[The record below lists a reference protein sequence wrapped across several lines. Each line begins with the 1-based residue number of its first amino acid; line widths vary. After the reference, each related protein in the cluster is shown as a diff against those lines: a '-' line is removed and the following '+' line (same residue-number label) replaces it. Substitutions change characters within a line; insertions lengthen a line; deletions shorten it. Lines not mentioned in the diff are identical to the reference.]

1 MKKKAVVGSIAALV
15 LGMSLCS
22 YQLGRYQ
29 ATEEQRNRVSY
40 IEDSQKEE
48 SLVAEQLT
56 PEQVSAKENID
67 AEQIVVKITDQGYVT
82 SHGDHFHYY
91 NGKVPFEAIFSE
103 ELIMKDPTYVLQ
115 DGHIINEV
123 QDGYVIKVD
132 GKYYLYLKDAKQQK
146 NVRSKE
152 EVERQKGITSADS
165 KHQATGARRSDGP
178 YKTDDGY
185 IFHPTDVIE
194 DTGDGFIVP
203 HGDHFHFIPKKDLS
217 ASELK
222 AAQDYW
228 NKKGNSQSTTGNHY
242 VSRHQ
247 KVQQETPVSVQG
259 QDLASLLAQLD
270 ATPLSQR
277 HVEADGLVFDPRTIT
292 KKTAAGVI
300 VPHGDH
306 HHFIPYSQMSALEEK
321 ISRMIGVGGGVVS
334 APRQNVQVGGV
345 TNSTHSMILIDSVE
359 PIQSSHS
366 TDIPIAGQGKD
377 RVISYMGRPIAVYGK
392 GLDGKAYFTSD
403 GYIFSKDSITSVD
416 EHSLIASHGDHFHYV
431 DLGELEDFE
440 IKQVEEWVKEQSGK
454 SIVAK
459 DHGQVGKNERNDKV
473 VQQPAI
479 LLAQNQDL
487 ASLLAQLDTTPLS
500 QRHVEADGLVFDP
513 RTISKKTA
521 TGVIVPHGDHFHFI
535 PYSQMSALE
544 EKIARMI
551 GTSGASIGQANGG
564 SRHQATSHQ
573 VHSNPTPSPTLPI
586 SPTKPTGT
594 AKQQTRMWQ
603 GRPIAVYG
611 KGLDGKAY
619 FTSDGYQFSKASITS
634 VDEHGLIASHG
645 DHFHYVGFG
654 ELEAFE
660 LKEVAA
666 WLAEKSQANAGS
678 HSTAAPSKPV
688 IPPATEG
695 QESSENRPEFD
706 SQAVLRKA
714 SHQGQVGYWMEVDG
728 KAYFYARQELDLM
741 KISFAELRLM
751 EKDPSYLFDVSPAKE
766 GDLTPAPLVPIHK
779 LPMRGGNATYDTG
792 EVFVIPHIDHIHVL
806 PYTWLN
812 KEQIAT
818 IKYLMRHPEVRPA
831 AWTSSG
837 HSHDEA
843 ADQLAPILNA
853 TAPDKRAGLKNW
865 QIVHTAEE
873 VGAARAQGR
882 FATADGYIFAA
893 EDVLDPRSF
902 VFRDAF
908 SLPRADDDSLRSVK
922 KSELSSQELAAVQA
936 LLDKRDR
943 DELAKR
949 VTPQE
954 QRKGL
959 KNWQIVHSYEEIEAV
974 KAAGKFTTKDG
985 YIFDP
990 QDVVDPK
997 TKVSQT
1003 AFRIPRPDGSG
1014 FYRVEKAAL
1023 HPQTELAPAEALLAA
1038 TQPAP
1043 AQPAKPTEST
1053 TQPSTSSIIA
1063 TPAQRFTPEETREK
1077 SGTPT
1082 SNQAQESKSESTP
1095 SSTSPSDAEP
1105 VAKPASEEAASEP
1118 AVADEPVPVLTDV
1131 AGSKP
1136 EKALDSVSE
1145 TDAAESKPEK
1155 ALDSVSE

>member
-1 MKKKAVVGSIAALV
+1 MKKKTLVGSVATLV

-29 ATEEQRNRVSY
+29 ATEEQKNRVSY
-40 IEDSQKEE
+40 IEDSQKEQ

-91 NGKVPFEAIFSE
+91 NGKVPFDAIFSE
-103 ELIMKDPTYVLQ
+103 ELVMKDPNYVLQ
-115 DGHIINEV
+115 DSHIINEV

-132 GKYYLYLKDAKQQK
+132 GKYYLYLKDAKLQK

-165 KHQATGARRSDGP
+165 KRQAIGSSHSDGP

-185 IFHPTDVIE
+185 VFNPTDVIE

-217 ASELK
+217 ATELK

-228 NKKGNSQSTTGNHY
+228 NKKSGNQSGAGSHY
-242 VSRHQ
+242 GTPTQ
-247 KVQQETPVSVQG
+247 KVRQEPSVSVQG

-277 HVEADGLVFDPRTIT
+277 HVEADGLVFDPR
-292 KKTAAGVI
+292 A
-300 VPHGDH
+300 
-306 HHFIPYSQMSALEEK
+306 
-321 ISRMIGVGGGVVS
+321 
-334 APRQNVQVGGV
+334 
-345 TNSTHSMILIDSVE
+345 
-359 PIQSSHS
+359 
-366 TDIPIAGQGKD
+366 
-377 RVISYMGRPIAVYGK
+377 
-392 GLDGKAYFTSD
+392 
-403 GYIFSKDSITSVD
+403 
-416 EHSLIASHGDHFHYV
+416 
-431 DLGELEDFE
+431 
-440 IKQVEEWVKEQSGK
+440 
-454 SIVAK
+454 
-459 DHGQVGKNERNDKV
+459 
-473 VQQPAI
+473 
-479 LLAQNQDL
+479 
-487 ASLLAQLDTTPLS
+487 
-500 QRHVEADGLVFDP
+500 
-513 RTISKKTA
+513 ISKKTA

-551 GTSGASIGQANGG
+551 GTSGSNTGQANGG
-564 SRHQATSHQ
+564 TRHQATSHQ
-573 VHSNPTPSPTLPI
+573 GHSNPTPSPVLPN
-586 SPTKPTGT
+586 SPTKSTET

-654 ELEAFE
+654 ELEEFE

-666 WLAEKSQANAGS
+666 WLAEKSQANAGG
-678 HSTAAPSKPV
+678 HSTTVPSKPV
-688 IPPATEG
+688 TPPATEG
-695 QESSENRPEFD
+695 QGNPENRPEFD

-714 SHQGQVGYWMEVDG
+714 SHQGRVGYWMEVDG

-959 KNWQIVHSYEEIEAV
+959 KNWQIVHSYEEIEAA

-997 TKVSQT
+997 SKVSQT

-1043 AQPAKPTEST
+1043 VQPAKPTEAT

-1063 TPAQRFTPEETREK
+1063 TPAQRFTPEETTEA
-1077 SGTPT
+1077 SSTPT
-1082 SNQAQESKSESTP
+1082 SDQAQESKSETAP
-1095 SSTSPSDAEP
+1095 SSASPSDAEP
-1105 VAKPASEEAASEP
+1105 VAKPASEEVSSQP
-1118 AVADEPVPVLTDV
+1118 AVTDEPVPTPTETTETKSEKVLD
-1131 AGSKP
+1131 P
-1136 EKALDSVSE
+1136 VSE
-1145 TDAAESKPEK
+1145 
-1155 ALDSVSE
+1155 

>member
-1 MKKKAVVGSIAALV
+1 MKKKALVGSVAALV
-15 LGMSLCS
+15 LGMSVCS

-29 ATEEQRNRVSY
+29 ATEEQKNRVSY
-40 IEDSQKEE
+40 IEDSQKEQ

-91 NGKVPFEAIFSE
+91 NGKVPFDAIFSE
-103 ELIMKDPTYVLQ
+103 ELVMKDPNYVLQ
-115 DGHIINEV
+115 DSHIINEV

-132 GKYYLYLKDAKQQK
+132 GKYYLYLKDVKQQK
-146 NVRSKE
+146 NIRSKE

-165 KHQATGARRSDGP
+165 KQQATGSSHSDGP

-185 IFHPTDVIE
+185 VFNPTDVIE

-217 ASELK
+217 ATELK
-222 AAQDYW
+222 AAQDFW
-228 NKKGNSQSTTGNHY
+228 DKKGSNQSTTGNHY
-242 VSRHQ
+242 GNYTQ
-247 KVQQETPVSVQG
+247 KVRQETPVSVQG
-259 QDLASLLAQLD
+259 QDLTSLLAQLD
-270 ATPLSQR
+270 A
-277 HVEADGLVFDPRTIT
+277 
-292 KKTAAGVI
+292 
-300 VPHGDH
+300 
-306 HHFIPYSQMSALEEK
+306 
-321 ISRMIGVGGGVVS
+321 
-334 APRQNVQVGGV
+334 
-345 TNSTHSMILIDSVE
+345 
-359 PIQSSHS
+359 
-366 TDIPIAGQGKD
+366 
-377 RVISYMGRPIAVYGK
+377 
-392 GLDGKAYFTSD
+392 
-403 GYIFSKDSITSVD
+403 
-416 EHSLIASHGDHFHYV
+416 
-431 DLGELEDFE
+431 
-440 IKQVEEWVKEQSGK
+440 
-454 SIVAK
+454 
-459 DHGQVGKNERNDKV
+459 
-473 VQQPAI
+473 
-479 LLAQNQDL
+479 
-487 ASLLAQLDTTPLS
+487 TPLS

-551 GTSGASIGQANGG
+551 GTSGASIEQANGG
-564 SRHQATSHQ
+564 TRHQATSHQ
-573 VHSNPTPSPTLPI
+573 VHSNPTPNPIPSPTLPT
-586 SPTKPTGT
+586 SPTKLIES

-611 KGLDGKAY
+611 KGLDGKTY
-619 FTSDGYQFSKASITS
+619 FTSDGYQFTKVSITS

-654 ELEAFE
+654 ELEEFE

-666 WLAEKSQANAGS
+666 WLAEKSKDNAGG
-678 HSTAAPSKPV
+678 HSTTAPSKPV
-688 IPPATEG
+688 TPPAIEG
-695 QESSENRPEFD
+695 QGKPENRPEFD
-706 SQAVLRKA
+706 SQAVSRKV

-728 KAYFYARQELDLM
+728 KSYFFARQELDLM

-837 HSHDEA
+837 HSQDEA

-902 VFRDAF
+902 IFRDAF

-959 KNWQIVHSYEEIEAV
+959 KNWQIVHSYEEIEAA

-1038 TQPAP
+1038 TQPVP
-1043 AQPAKPTEST
+1043 IQPAKPTEAT

-1063 TPAQRFTPEETREK
+1063 TPAQRFTPEETTE
-1077 SGTPT
+1077 
-1082 SNQAQESKSESTP
+1082 A
-1095 SSTSPSDAEP
+1095 SSTSKITTPAQLGTPVETTEGSSTQASSQSQENKIETPPISDVPVDSTSATNPNGEEMVSEQVSPVEP
-1105 VAKPASEEAASEP
+1105 IPASIDATEGKSET
-1118 AVADEPVPVLTDV
+1118 VLD
-1131 AGSKP
+1131 P
-1136 EKALDSVSE
+1136 VSE
-1145 TDAAESKPEK
+1145 
-1155 ALDSVSE
+1155 

>member
-1 MKKKAVVGSIAALV
+1 MKKKALVGSVAALV
-15 LGMSLCS
+15 LGMSVCS

-29 ATEEQRNRVSY
+29 ATEEQKNRVSY
-40 IEDSQKEE
+40 IEDSQKEQ

-91 NGKVPFEAIFSE
+91 NGKVPFDAIFSE
-103 ELIMKDPTYVLQ
+103 ELVMKDPNYVLQ
-115 DGHIINEV
+115 DSHIINEV

-132 GKYYLYLKDAKQQK
+132 GKYYLYLKDVKQQK
-146 NVRSKE
+146 NIRSKE

-165 KHQATGARRSDGP
+165 KQQATGSSHSDGP

-185 IFHPTDVIE
+185 VFNPTDVIE

-217 ASELK
+217 ATELK
-222 AAQDYW
+222 AAQDFW
-228 NKKGNSQSTTGNHY
+228 DKKGSNQSTTGNHY
-242 VSRHQ
+242 GNYTQ
-247 KVQQETPVSVQG
+247 KVRQETPVSVQG
-259 QDLASLLAQLD
+259 QDLTSLLAQLD
-270 ATPLSQR
+270 A
-277 HVEADGLVFDPRTIT
+277 
-292 KKTAAGVI
+292 
-300 VPHGDH
+300 
-306 HHFIPYSQMSALEEK
+306 
-321 ISRMIGVGGGVVS
+321 
-334 APRQNVQVGGV
+334 
-345 TNSTHSMILIDSVE
+345 
-359 PIQSSHS
+359 
-366 TDIPIAGQGKD
+366 
-377 RVISYMGRPIAVYGK
+377 
-392 GLDGKAYFTSD
+392 
-403 GYIFSKDSITSVD
+403 
-416 EHSLIASHGDHFHYV
+416 
-431 DLGELEDFE
+431 
-440 IKQVEEWVKEQSGK
+440 
-454 SIVAK
+454 
-459 DHGQVGKNERNDKV
+459 
-473 VQQPAI
+473 
-479 LLAQNQDL
+479 
-487 ASLLAQLDTTPLS
+487 TPLS

-551 GTSGASIGQANGG
+551 GTSGASIEQANGG
-564 SRHQATSHQ
+564 TRHQATSHQ
-573 VHSNPTPSPTLPI
+573 VHSNPTPNPIPSPTLPT
-586 SPTKPTGT
+586 SPTKLIES

-611 KGLDGKAY
+611 KGLDGKTY
-619 FTSDGYQFSKASITS
+619 FTSDGYQFTKVSITS

-654 ELEAFE
+654 ELEEFE

-666 WLAEKSQANAGS
+666 WLAEKSKDNAGG
-678 HSTAAPSKPV
+678 HSTTAPSKPV
-688 IPPATEG
+688 TPPAIEG
-695 QESSENRPEFD
+695 QGKPENRPEFD
-706 SQAVLRKA
+706 SQAVSRKA

-728 KAYFYARQELDLM
+728 KSYFFARQELDLM

-837 HSHDEA
+837 HSQDEA

-902 VFRDAF
+902 IFRDAF

-959 KNWQIVHSYEEIEAV
+959 KNWQIVHSYEEIEAA

-1038 TQPAP
+1038 TQPVP
-1043 AQPAKPTEST
+1043 IQPAKPTEAT

-1063 TPAQRFTPEETREK
+1063 TPAQRFTPEETTE
-1077 SGTPT
+1077 
-1082 SNQAQESKSESTP
+1082 A
-1095 SSTSPSDAEP
+1095 SSTSKITTPAQLGTPVETTEGSSTQASSQSQENKIETPPISDVPVDSTSATNPNGEEMVSEQVSPVEP
-1105 VAKPASEEAASEP
+1105 IPASIDATEGKSET
-1118 AVADEPVPVLTDV
+1118 VLD
-1131 AGSKP
+1131 P
-1136 EKALDSVSE
+1136 VSE
-1145 TDAAESKPEK
+1145 
-1155 ALDSVSE
+1155 

>member
-1 MKKKAVVGSIAALV
+1 MKKKAVVGSVAALV
-15 LGMSLCS
+15 LGMSICS

-29 ATEEQRNRVSY
+29 ATVEQKNRVSY
-40 IEDSQKEE
+40 IEDIQKEE
-48 SLVAEQLT
+48 SWVAEELT
-56 PEQVSAKENID
+56 PDQISAKENID

-91 NGKVPFEAIFSE
+91 NGKVPFDAIFSE
-103 ELIMKDPTYVLQ
+103 ELVMKDPNYVLL
-115 DGHIINEV
+115 DSHIINEV

-165 KHQATGARRSDGP
+165 KRQVAGSSHSDGP

-185 IFHPTDVIE
+185 VFNPTDVIE

-217 ASELK
+217 ATELK
-222 AAQDYW
+222 AAQDFW
-228 NKKGNSQSTTGNHY
+228 DKKGSNQSTTGNHY
-242 VSRHQ
+242 GNHTQ
-247 KVQQETPVSVQG
+247 KVRQETPVSVQG
-259 QDLASLLAQLD
+259 QDLTSLLAQLD
-270 ATPLSQR
+270 A
-277 HVEADGLVFDPRTIT
+277 
-292 KKTAAGVI
+292 
-300 VPHGDH
+300 
-306 HHFIPYSQMSALEEK
+306 
-321 ISRMIGVGGGVVS
+321 
-334 APRQNVQVGGV
+334 
-345 TNSTHSMILIDSVE
+345 
-359 PIQSSHS
+359 
-366 TDIPIAGQGKD
+366 
-377 RVISYMGRPIAVYGK
+377 
-392 GLDGKAYFTSD
+392 
-403 GYIFSKDSITSVD
+403 
-416 EHSLIASHGDHFHYV
+416 
-431 DLGELEDFE
+431 
-440 IKQVEEWVKEQSGK
+440 
-454 SIVAK
+454 
-459 DHGQVGKNERNDKV
+459 
-473 VQQPAI
+473 
-479 LLAQNQDL
+479 
-487 ASLLAQLDTTPLS
+487 TPLS

-551 GTSGASIGQANGG
+551 GTSGASIEQANGG
-564 SRHQATSHQ
+564 TRHQATSHQ
-573 VHSNPTPSPTLPI
+573 VHSNPTPNPIPSPTLPT
-586 SPTKPTGT
+586 SQTKPTEP
-594 AKQQTRMWQ
+594 AKQQTRVWQ
-603 GRPIAVYG
+603 GRPITVYG

-619 FTSDGYQFSKASITS
+619 FTSDGYQFTKASITS

-654 ELEAFE
+654 ELEEFE

-666 WLAEKSQANAGS
+666 WLAEKSQANGGGRP
-678 HSTAAPSKPV
+678 TPAPSKPV
-688 IPPATEG
+688 TPPTTEG
-695 QESSENRPEFD
+695 KGNPENRPEFD

-728 KAYFYARQELDLM
+728 KDYFYARQELDLM

-766 GDLTPAPLVPIHK
+766 GDLTPAPLVPTHK

-837 HSHDEA
+837 HSQDEA

-902 VFRDAF
+902 IFRDAF

-959 KNWQIVHSYEEIEAV
+959 KNWQIVHSYEEIEAA

-1043 AQPAKPTEST
+1043 VQPAKPTEAT

-1063 TPAQRFTPEETREK
+1063 TPAQRFTPEETTE
-1077 SGTPT
+1077 
-1082 SNQAQESKSESTP
+1082 A
-1095 SSTSPSDAEP
+1095 SSTSIITTPAQRFTPEETTEESVTSKITTPAHLVTPAETTEEPSTQASSQSQENNIETTPISDVPEDSTLATNPNGEEMVSEQVSPVEP
-1105 VAKPASEEAASEP
+1105 IPASTDAIEGKSEK
-1118 AVADEPVPVLTDV
+1118 V
-1131 AGSKP
+1131 
-1136 EKALDSVSE
+1136 LDSGSE
-1145 TDAAESKPEK
+1145 
-1155 ALDSVSE
+1155 

>member
-1 MKKKAVVGSIAALV
+1 MKKKTLVGSVATLV

-29 ATEEQRNRVSY
+29 ATEEQKNRVSY
-40 IEDSQKEE
+40 IEDSQKEQ

-91 NGKVPFEAIFSE
+91 NGKVPFDAIFSE
-103 ELIMKDPTYVLQ
+103 ELVMKDPNYVLQ
-115 DGHIINEV
+115 DSHIINEV

-165 KHQATGARRSDGP
+165 KRQVAGSSHSDGP

-185 IFHPTDVIE
+185 VFNPTDVIE

-217 ASELK
+217 ATELK
-222 AAQDYW
+222 AAQDFW
-228 NKKGNSQSTTGNHY
+228 DKKGSNQSTTGNHY
-242 VSRHQ
+242 GNHTQ
-247 KVQQETPVSVQG
+247 KARQETPVSVQG

-277 HVEADGLVFDPRTIT
+277 HVEADGLVFDPR
-292 KKTAAGVI
+292 A
-300 VPHGDH
+300 
-306 HHFIPYSQMSALEEK
+306 
-321 ISRMIGVGGGVVS
+321 
-334 APRQNVQVGGV
+334 
-345 TNSTHSMILIDSVE
+345 
-359 PIQSSHS
+359 
-366 TDIPIAGQGKD
+366 
-377 RVISYMGRPIAVYGK
+377 
-392 GLDGKAYFTSD
+392 
-403 GYIFSKDSITSVD
+403 
-416 EHSLIASHGDHFHYV
+416 
-431 DLGELEDFE
+431 
-440 IKQVEEWVKEQSGK
+440 
-454 SIVAK
+454 
-459 DHGQVGKNERNDKV
+459 
-473 VQQPAI
+473 
-479 LLAQNQDL
+479 
-487 ASLLAQLDTTPLS
+487 
-500 QRHVEADGLVFDP
+500 
-513 RTISKKTA
+513 ISKKTA

-564 SRHQATSHQ
+564 TRHQATSHQ
-573 VHSNPTPSPTLPI
+573 VHSNPVPTPALPTNQ
-586 SPTKPTGT
+586 TKPTGT
-594 AKQQTRMWQ
+594 TKQPTRMWQ

-654 ELEAFE
+654 ELEEFE

-666 WLAEKSQANAGS
+666 WLAGKSQANAGG
-678 HSTAAPSKPV
+678 HSTTVPSKPV
-688 IPPATEG
+688 TPPATEG
-695 QESSENRPEFD
+695 QGNPENRPEFD

-714 SHQGQVGYWMEVDG
+714 SHQGRVGYWMEVDG

-766 GDLTPAPLVPIHK
+766 GDLTPALLVPIHK

-837 HSHDEA
+837 HSQDEA
-843 ADQLAPILNA
+843 ADQIAPILNA

-902 VFRDAF
+902 IFRDAF

-959 KNWQIVHSYEEIEAV
+959 KNWQIVHSYEEIEAA

-997 TKVSQT
+997 TKVSKT

-1043 AQPAKPTEST
+1043 VQPAKPTEAT
-1053 TQPSTSSIIA
+1053 IQPSTSSIIA
-1063 TPAQRFTPEETREK
+1063 TPAQRFTPEETTEA
-1077 SGTPT
+1077 SSTPT
-1082 SNQAQESKSESTP
+1082 SDQAQESKSETAP
-1095 SSTSPSDAEP
+1095 SSASPSVAEP
-1105 VAKPASEEAASEP
+1105 VAKPASEEVSSQP
-1118 AVADEPVPVLTDV
+1118 AVTDEPVPAPTETTETKSEKVLV
-1131 AGSKP
+1131 P
-1136 EKALDSVSE
+1136 VSE
-1145 TDAAESKPEK
+1145 
-1155 ALDSVSE
+1155 

>member
-1 MKKKAVVGSIAALV
+1 MKKKTLVGSVATLV

-29 ATEEQRNRVSY
+29 ATEEQKNRVSY
-40 IEDSQKEE
+40 IEDSQKEQ

-91 NGKVPFEAIFSE
+91 NGKVPFDAIFSE
-103 ELIMKDPTYVLQ
+103 ELVMKDPNYVLQ
-115 DGHIINEV
+115 DSHIINEV

-165 KHQATGARRSDGP
+165 KRQVAGSSHSDGP

-185 IFHPTDVIE
+185 VFNPTDVIE

-217 ASELK
+217 ATELK
-222 AAQDYW
+222 AAQDFW
-228 NKKGNSQSTTGNHY
+228 DKKGSNQSTTGNHY
-242 VSRHQ
+242 GNHTQ
-247 KVQQETPVSVQG
+247 KARQETPVSVQG

-277 HVEADGLVFDPRTIT
+277 HVEADGLIFDPR
-292 KKTAAGVI
+292 A
-300 VPHGDH
+300 
-306 HHFIPYSQMSALEEK
+306 
-321 ISRMIGVGGGVVS
+321 
-334 APRQNVQVGGV
+334 
-345 TNSTHSMILIDSVE
+345 
-359 PIQSSHS
+359 
-366 TDIPIAGQGKD
+366 
-377 RVISYMGRPIAVYGK
+377 
-392 GLDGKAYFTSD
+392 
-403 GYIFSKDSITSVD
+403 
-416 EHSLIASHGDHFHYV
+416 
-431 DLGELEDFE
+431 
-440 IKQVEEWVKEQSGK
+440 
-454 SIVAK
+454 
-459 DHGQVGKNERNDKV
+459 
-473 VQQPAI
+473 
-479 LLAQNQDL
+479 
-487 ASLLAQLDTTPLS
+487 
-500 QRHVEADGLVFDP
+500 
-513 RTISKKTA
+513 ISKKTA

-551 GTSGASIGQANGG
+551 GISDASIGQANGG
-564 SRHQATSHQ
+564 SRLQATSHQ
-573 VHSNPTPSPTLPI
+573 VHSNPAPTPALPTNQ
-586 SPTKPTGT
+586 TKPTGT
-594 AKQQTRMWQ
+594 AKQPTRMWQ

-611 KGLDGKAY
+611 KGLDGKVY

-654 ELEAFE
+654 ELEEFE

-666 WLAEKSQANAGS
+666 WLAEKSQANAGG
-678 HSTAAPSKPV
+678 HSTTAPSKPV
-688 IPPATEG
+688 TPPAPEG
-695 QESSENRPEFD
+695 QGNPENRPEFD

-766 GDLTPAPLVPIHK
+766 GDMTPAPLVPIHK

-792 EVFVIPHIDHIHVL
+792 EVFVIPHIDYIHVL
-806 PYTWLN
+806 PYNWLS

-818 IKYLMRHPEVRPA
+818 IRYIMQHPDIRPS
-831 AWTSSG
+831 AWTTAG
-837 HSHDEA
+837 HGDGEMA
-843 ADQLAPILNA
+843 EEVPPILNA
-853 TAPDKRAGLKNW
+853 TPKAERQGLKNW
-865 QIVHTAEE
+865 QIVYTAEE
-873 VGAARAQGR
+873 VMAARVQGK
-882 FATADGYIFAA
+882 FATNDGYIFAA
-893 EDVLDPRSF
+893 EDVLDPASF
-902 VFRDAF
+902 IFSQAF
-908 SLPRADDDSLRSVK
+908 SVPRATGGSLRSVAK
-922 KSELSSQELAAVQA
+922 KDLSQEELAAVQT
-936 LLDKRDR
+936 LLDKRDAE
-943 DELAKR
+943 ELAKR
-949 VTPQE
+949 VTPLDK
-954 QRKGL
+954 RVGL
-959 KNWQIVHSYEEIEAV
+959 KNWQIVYSADELAAA

-997 TKVSQT
+997 SKVSQT

-1043 AQPAKPTEST
+1043 VQPAKPTEAT

-1063 TPAQRFTPEETREK
+1063 TPAQRFTPEETTEA
-1077 SGTPT
+1077 SSTPT
-1082 SNQAQESKSESTP
+1082 SDQAQETKSETAP
-1095 SSTSPSDAEP
+1095 TSASQSDAEP
-1105 VAKPASEEAASEP
+1105 VVKPASEEVSSQP
-1118 AVADEPVPVLTDV
+1118 AVTDEPVPVLTD
-1131 AGSKP
+1131 SP
-1136 EKALDSVSE
+1136 
-1145 TDAAESKPEK
+1145 ESKPEK

>member
-1 MKKKAVVGSIAALV
+1 MKKKAVVGSVATLV

-29 ATEEQRNRVSY
+29 ATEEQKNRVSY

-91 NGKVPFEAIFSE
+91 NGKVPFDAIFSE
-103 ELIMKDPTYVLQ
+103 ELVMKDPNYVLQ
-115 DGHIINEV
+115 DSHIINEV

-132 GKYYLYLKDAKQQK
+132 GKYYLYLKDVKQQK
-146 NVRSKE
+146 NIRSKE

-165 KHQATGARRSDGP
+165 KQQATGSSHSDGP

-185 IFHPTDVIE
+185 VFNPTDVIE

-217 ASELK
+217 ATELK

-228 NKKGNSQSTTGNHY
+228 NKKSGNQSGAGSHY
-242 VSRHQ
+242 GTPTQ
-247 KVQQETPVSVQG
+247 KVRQETPVSVQG

-277 HVEADGLVFDPRTIT
+277 HVEADGLVFDPR
-292 KKTAAGVI
+292 A
-300 VPHGDH
+300 
-306 HHFIPYSQMSALEEK
+306 
-321 ISRMIGVGGGVVS
+321 
-334 APRQNVQVGGV
+334 
-345 TNSTHSMILIDSVE
+345 
-359 PIQSSHS
+359 
-366 TDIPIAGQGKD
+366 
-377 RVISYMGRPIAVYGK
+377 
-392 GLDGKAYFTSD
+392 
-403 GYIFSKDSITSVD
+403 
-416 EHSLIASHGDHFHYV
+416 
-431 DLGELEDFE
+431 
-440 IKQVEEWVKEQSGK
+440 
-454 SIVAK
+454 
-459 DHGQVGKNERNDKV
+459 
-473 VQQPAI
+473 
-479 LLAQNQDL
+479 
-487 ASLLAQLDTTPLS
+487 
-500 QRHVEADGLVFDP
+500 
-513 RTISKKTA
+513 ISKKTA

-564 SRHQATSHQ
+564 TRHQATSHQ
-573 VHSNPTPSPTLPI
+573 GHSNPTPSPTLPT
-586 SPTKPTGT
+586 SPTKSTGT

-654 ELEAFE
+654 ELEEFE
-660 LKEVAA
+660 LKEVAT
-666 WLAEKSQANAGS
+666 WLAEKSQANGGGRP
-678 HSTAAPSKPV
+678 TPAPSKPV
-688 IPPATEG
+688 TPPTTEG
-695 QESSENRPEFD
+695 KGNPENRPEFD

-714 SHQGQVGYWMEVDG
+714 SHQGRVGYWMEVDG

-959 KNWQIVHSYEEIEAV
+959 KNWQIVHSYEEIEAA

-1043 AQPAKPTEST
+1043 VQPAIPTEAT
-1053 TQPSTSSIIA
+1053 TQSSTSSIIA
-1063 TPAQRFTPEETREK
+1063 TPAQRFTPEETTEESVTSK
-1077 SGTPT
+1077 ITTP
-1082 SNQAQESKSESTP
+1082 AQLVTP
-1095 SSTSPSDAEP
+1095 EETTEGSSTQASSQSQENKIETTPINEEPLDSTLEANPNSEEMVSEQAPSIEP
-1105 VAKPASEEAASEP
+1105 IPASIDAIEGESEK
-1118 AVADEPVPVLTDV
+1118 VLDQ
-1131 AGSKP
+1131 GS
-1136 EKALDSVSE
+1136 E
-1145 TDAAESKPEK
+1145 
-1155 ALDSVSE
+1155 

>member
-1 MKKKAVVGSIAALV
+1 MKKKAVVGSVAALV
-15 LGMSLCS
+15 FGMSLCS

-29 ATEEQRNRVSY
+29 ATEEQKNRVSY

-91 NGKVPFEAIFSE
+91 NGKVPFDAIFSE

-247 KVQQETPVSVQG
+247 KVQQETPVLVQG

-292 KKTAAGVI
+292 KKTATGVV

-321 ISRMIGVGGGVVS
+321 ITRMISVGVSTSVGQEARPTETVRPVTRPS
-334 APRQNVQVGGV
+334 SVATSPTRPVQPSQPALPSQATEFAKPSQPSLELAKTSQPKEKV
-345 TNSTHSMILIDSVE
+345 H
-359 PIQSSHS
+359 
-366 TDIPIAGQGKD
+366 
-377 RVISYMGRPIAVYGK
+377 SYMGRSISIYGK

-403 GYIFSKDSITSVD
+403 GYVFSK
-416 EHSLIASHGDHFHYV
+416 E
-431 DLGELEDFE
+431 
-440 IKQVEEWVKEQSGK
+440 
-454 SIVAK
+454 
-459 DHGQVGKNERNDKV
+459 
-473 VQQPAI
+473 
-479 LLAQNQDL
+479 
-487 ASLLAQLDTTPLS
+487 
-500 QRHVEADGLVFDP
+500 
-513 RTISKKTA
+513 
-521 TGVIVPHGDHFHFI
+521 
-535 PYSQMSALE
+535 
-544 EKIARMI
+544 
-551 GTSGASIGQANGG
+551 
-564 SRHQATSHQ
+564 
-573 VHSNPTPSPTLPI
+573 
-586 SPTKPTGT
+586 
-594 AKQQTRMWQ
+594 
-603 GRPIAVYG
+603 
-611 KGLDGKAY
+611 
-619 FTSDGYQFSKASITS
+619 SITS

-645 DHFHYVGFG
+645 DHFHYVGLG
-654 ELEAFE
+654 ELEDFE
-660 LKEVAA
+660 IKQVEAWVKEQTGTLVAA
-666 WLAEKSQANAGS
+666 TKPTVQSAYHPISDSPVPNQPTSRLEMEKKEENPVV
-678 HSTAAPSKPV
+678 APSETLVSVSQSLPEEP
-688 IPPATEG
+688 ISEG
-695 QESSENRPEFD
+695 VGAVEKENPTVETSSQVEEKRPDFD
-706 SQAVLRKA
+706 YKLVTGKERLNGKVVYQIEQA
-714 SHQGQVGYWMEVDG
+714 G
-728 KAYFYARQELDLM
+728 KTYSYSRDELDWM
-741 KISFAELRLM
+741 KISFAELTLS
-751 EKDPSYLFDVSPAKE
+751 EKDKQYLFDIAPLAE
-766 GDLTPAPLVPIHK
+766 GDLQPAMLVTMDKI
-779 LPMRGGNATYDTG
+779 PMKGANATYDTG

-818 IKYLMRHPEVRPA
+818 IKYLMCHPEVRPA

-959 KNWQIVHSYEEIEAV
+959 KNWQIIHSYEEIEAA

-1063 TPAQRFTPEETREK
+1063 TPAQRFTPEETREE

-1082 SNQAQESKSESTP
+1082 SNQAQESKSETTP
-1095 SSTSPSDAEP
+1095 SSTSPSDTEP
-1105 VAKPASEEAASEP
+1105 VAKPTSEEAASEP
-1118 AVADEPVPVLTDV
+1118 AVADEPVPVLTDPTE
-1131 AGSKP
+1131 SKP
-1136 EKALDSVSE
+1136 EKTLDSVSE
-1145 TDAAESKPEK
+1145 
-1155 ALDSVSE
+1155 

>member
-1 MKKKAVVGSIAALV
+1 MKKKALVGSVATLV

-29 ATEEQRNRVSY
+29 ATEEQKNRVSY
-40 IEDSQKEE
+40 IEDSQKEQ

-91 NGKVPFEAIFSE
+91 NGKVPFDAIFSE
-103 ELIMKDPTYVLQ
+103 ELVMKDPDYVLQ
-115 DGHIINEV
+115 DSHIINEV

-165 KHQATGARRSDGP
+165 KQQATGSSHSDGP

-185 IFHPTDVIE
+185 VFNPTDVIE

-217 ASELK
+217 ATELK

-228 NKKGNSQSTTGNHY
+228 NKKTGNQSGAGSHY
-242 VSRHQ
+242 GTPTQ
-247 KVQQETPVSVQG
+247 KVRQETPVSVQG
-259 QDLASLLAQLD
+259 QDLTSLLAQLD

-277 HVEADGLVFDPRTIT
+277 HVEADGLVFDPR
-292 KKTAAGVI
+292 A
-300 VPHGDH
+300 
-306 HHFIPYSQMSALEEK
+306 
-321 ISRMIGVGGGVVS
+321 
-334 APRQNVQVGGV
+334 
-345 TNSTHSMILIDSVE
+345 
-359 PIQSSHS
+359 
-366 TDIPIAGQGKD
+366 
-377 RVISYMGRPIAVYGK
+377 
-392 GLDGKAYFTSD
+392 
-403 GYIFSKDSITSVD
+403 
-416 EHSLIASHGDHFHYV
+416 
-431 DLGELEDFE
+431 
-440 IKQVEEWVKEQSGK
+440 
-454 SIVAK
+454 
-459 DHGQVGKNERNDKV
+459 
-473 VQQPAI
+473 
-479 LLAQNQDL
+479 
-487 ASLLAQLDTTPLS
+487 
-500 QRHVEADGLVFDP
+500 
-513 RTISKKTA
+513 ISKKTA

-564 SRHQATSHQ
+564 TSHQATSHQ
-573 VHSNPTPSPTLPI
+573 AHFNPTPSPALPN
-586 SPTKPTGT
+586 SPTKSTGT
-594 AKQQTRMWQ
+594 GKQQTRVWQ

-654 ELEAFE
+654 ELEEFE

-666 WLAEKSQANAGS
+666 WLAEKSQANAGG
-678 HSTAAPSKPV
+678 HSTTVPSKPV
-688 IPPATEG
+688 TPPATEG
-695 QESSENRPEFD
+695 QGNPENRPEFD

-714 SHQGQVGYWMEVDG
+714 SHQGRVGYWMEVDG

-837 HSHDEA
+837 HSQDEA

-959 KNWQIVHSYEEIEAV
+959 KNWQIVHSYEEIEAA

-1023 HPQTELAPAEALLAA
+1023 HPQAELAPAEALLAA

-1043 AQPAKPTEST
+1043 VQPAKPTEAT

-1063 TPAQRFTPEETREK
+1063 TPAQRFTPEETTEA
-1077 SGTPT
+1077 SSTPT
-1082 SNQAQESKSESTP
+1082 SNQAQETKSETAP
-1095 SSTSPSDAEP
+1095 SSASQSDAEP
-1105 VAKPASEEAASEP
+1105 VAKPASEEVSSQP
-1118 AVADEPVPVLTDV
+1118 AVADEPVPTPTETTETKSEKVLV
-1131 AGSKP
+1131 P
-1136 EKALDSVSE
+1136 VSE
-1145 TDAAESKPEK
+1145 
-1155 ALDSVSE
+1155 

>member
-1 MKKKAVVGSIAALV
+1 MKKKTLVGSVATLV

-29 ATEEQRNRVSY
+29 ATEEQKNRVSY
-40 IEDSQKEE
+40 IEDSQKEQ

-91 NGKVPFEAIFSE
+91 NGKVPFDAIFSE
-103 ELIMKDPTYVLQ
+103 ELVMKDPNYVLQ
-115 DGHIINEV
+115 DSHIINEV

-165 KHQATGARRSDGP
+165 KRQASGSSHSDGP

-185 IFHPTDVIE
+185 VFNPTDVIE

-217 ASELK
+217 ATELK
-222 AAQDYW
+222 AAQDFW
-228 NKKGNSQSTTGNHY
+228 DKKGSNQSTTGNHY
-242 VSRHQ
+242 GNHTQKSR
-247 KVQQETPVSVQG
+247 QETPVSVQG

-277 HVEADGLVFDPRTIT
+277 HVEADGLVFDPR
-292 KKTAAGVI
+292 A
-300 VPHGDH
+300 
-306 HHFIPYSQMSALEEK
+306 
-321 ISRMIGVGGGVVS
+321 
-334 APRQNVQVGGV
+334 
-345 TNSTHSMILIDSVE
+345 
-359 PIQSSHS
+359 
-366 TDIPIAGQGKD
+366 
-377 RVISYMGRPIAVYGK
+377 
-392 GLDGKAYFTSD
+392 
-403 GYIFSKDSITSVD
+403 
-416 EHSLIASHGDHFHYV
+416 
-431 DLGELEDFE
+431 
-440 IKQVEEWVKEQSGK
+440 
-454 SIVAK
+454 
-459 DHGQVGKNERNDKV
+459 
-473 VQQPAI
+473 
-479 LLAQNQDL
+479 
-487 ASLLAQLDTTPLS
+487 
-500 QRHVEADGLVFDP
+500 
-513 RTISKKTA
+513 ISKKTA

-551 GTSGASIGQANGG
+551 GISDANIGQANGG
-564 SRHQATSHQ
+564 TRHQVTSHQ
-573 VHSNPTPSPTLPI
+573 VHSNPTPTPALPTNQ
-586 SPTKPTGT
+586 TKSTGT

-654 ELEAFE
+654 ELEEFE

-666 WLAEKSQANAGS
+666 WLAGKSQANAGG
-678 HSTAAPSKPV
+678 HSTTVPSKPV
-688 IPPATEG
+688 TPPATEG
-695 QESSENRPEFD
+695 KGNPENRPEFD

-714 SHQGQVGYWMEVDG
+714 SHQGRVGYWMEVDG

-837 HSHDEA
+837 HSQDEA

-959 KNWQIVHSYEEIEAV
+959 KNWQIVHSYEEIEAA

-1043 AQPAKPTEST
+1043 VQPAKPTEAT

-1063 TPAQRFTPEETREK
+1063 TPAQRFTPEETTEA
-1077 SGTPT
+1077 SSTPT
-1082 SNQAQESKSESTP
+1082 SDQAQESKSETAP
-1095 SSTSPSDAEP
+1095 SSASPSDAEP
-1105 VAKPASEEAASEP
+1105 VAKPASEEVSSQP
-1118 AVADEPVPVLTDV
+1118 AVADEPVPTPTETTETKSEKVLD
-1131 AGSKP
+1131 P
-1136 EKALDSVSE
+1136 VSE
-1145 TDAAESKPEK
+1145 
-1155 ALDSVSE
+1155 

>member
-1 MKKKAVVGSIAALV
+1 MKKKWIQLVLPATVGAGLCGYFLGQYQENLSTQHQIAYVESESQEGAVV
-15 LGMSLCS
+15 
-22 YQLGRYQ
+22 
-29 ATEEQRNRVSY
+29 TET
-40 IEDSQKEE
+40 K
-48 SLVAEQLT
+48 T
-56 PEQVSAKENID
+56 PDQVSAEEGID
-67 AEQIVVKITDQGYVT
+67 AEQIIVKITDQGYVT

-91 NGKVPFEAIFSE
+91 NGKVPFDSIFSE
-103 ELIMKDPTYVLQ
+103 ELLMLDPTYVLDQ
-115 DGHIINEV
+115 SHIVNEV
-123 QDGYVIKVD
+123 KNGYVIKVD
-132 GKYYLYLKDAKQQK
+132 GKYYVYLTDPSKRD
-146 NVRSKE
+146 NIRTKE
-152 EVERQKGITSADS
+152 EIASQQEITGKKAEQGRAASQG
-165 KHQATGARRSDGP
+165 KTGP
-178 YKTDDGY
+178 YTTDDGY
-185 IFHPTDVIE
+185 VFNPNDVIE
-194 DTGDGFIVP
+194 DTGDGYIVP
-203 HGDHFHFIPKKDLS
+203 HGSHFHFIPQKDLS
-217 ASELK
+217 PDELK
-222 AAQDYW
+222 AAQAVW
-228 NKKGNSQSTTGNHY
+228 AGKSGQGSQSSSTAA
-242 VSRHQ
+242 RR
-247 KVQQETPVSVQG
+247 QEVAAIGAG

-270 ATPLSQR
+270 STPLSER
-277 HVEADGLVFDPRTIT
+277 HVEADGLVFDPR
-292 KKTAAGVI
+292 A
-300 VPHGDH
+300 
-306 HHFIPYSQMSALEEK
+306 
-321 ISRMIGVGGGVVS
+321 
-334 APRQNVQVGGV
+334 
-345 TNSTHSMILIDSVE
+345 
-359 PIQSSHS
+359 
-366 TDIPIAGQGKD
+366 
-377 RVISYMGRPIAVYGK
+377 
-392 GLDGKAYFTSD
+392 
-403 GYIFSKDSITSVD
+403 
-416 EHSLIASHGDHFHYV
+416 
-431 DLGELEDFE
+431 
-440 IKQVEEWVKEQSGK
+440 
-454 SIVAK
+454 
-459 DHGQVGKNERNDKV
+459 
-473 VQQPAI
+473 
-479 LLAQNQDL
+479 
-487 ASLLAQLDTTPLS
+487 
-500 QRHVEADGLVFDP
+500 
-513 RTISKKTA
+513 ISKKTA

-551 GTSGASIGQANGG
+551 GTSGASIGQVNGG
-564 SRHQATSHQ
+564 TRHQATSHQ
-573 VHSNPTPSPTLPI
+573 VHSNPTPSPTLPT
-586 SPTKPTGT
+586 SQTKPTGT

-603 GRPIAVYG
+603 GRPITVYG

-654 ELEAFE
+654 ELEEFE

-678 HSTAAPSKPV
+678 HSTTTPSKPV
-688 IPPATEG
+688 TPPATDG
-695 QESSENRPEFD
+695 QESPENRPEFD

-714 SHQGQVGYWMEVDG
+714 SHRGQVGYWMEVDG

-943 DELAKR
+943 DELTKR
-949 VTPQE
+949 VTPKE

-959 KNWQIVHSYEEIEAV
+959 KNWQIVHSYEEIEAA

-1023 HPQTELAPAEALLAA
+1023 NPQTELAPAEALLAA
-1038 TQPAP
+1038 TQQAP
-1043 AQPAKPTEST
+1043 AHPAKPTEST
-1053 TQPSTSSIIA
+1053 IQPSTSSIIA
-1063 TPAQRFTPEETREK
+1063 TPAQRFTPEETREE

-1082 SNQAQESKSESTP
+1082 SNQAQESKSETAP
-1095 SSTSPSDAEP
+1095 SSASPSDAEP
-1105 VAKPASEEAASEP
+1105 VAKPASEEVSSEP
-1118 AVADEPVPVLTDV
+1118 VVADEPVPVLTDSTE
-1131 AGSKP
+1131 SKP
-1136 EKALDSVSE
+1136 EKELDSVSE
-1145 TDAAESKPEK
+1145 
-1155 ALDSVSE
+1155 

>member
-1 MKKKAVVGSIAALV
+1 MKKKTLVGSVATLV

-29 ATEEQRNRVSY
+29 ATEEQKNRVSY
-40 IEDSQKEE
+40 IEDSQKEQ

-91 NGKVPFEAIFSE
+91 NGKVPFDAIFSE
-103 ELIMKDPTYVLQ
+103 ELVMKDPDYVLQ
-115 DGHIINEV
+115 DSHIINEV

-165 KHQATGARRSDGP
+165 KQQATGSSHSDGP

-185 IFHPTDVIE
+185 VFNPTDVIE

-217 ASELK
+217 ATELK

-228 NKKGNSQSTTGNHY
+228 NKKSSNQSGAGSHY
-242 VSRHQ
+242 GTPTQ
-247 KVQQETPVSVQG
+247 KVRQETPVSVQG
-259 QDLASLLAQLD
+259 QDLTSLLAQLD

-277 HVEADGLVFDPRTIT
+277 HVEADGLVFDPR
-292 KKTAAGVI
+292 A
-300 VPHGDH
+300 
-306 HHFIPYSQMSALEEK
+306 
-321 ISRMIGVGGGVVS
+321 
-334 APRQNVQVGGV
+334 
-345 TNSTHSMILIDSVE
+345 
-359 PIQSSHS
+359 
-366 TDIPIAGQGKD
+366 
-377 RVISYMGRPIAVYGK
+377 
-392 GLDGKAYFTSD
+392 
-403 GYIFSKDSITSVD
+403 
-416 EHSLIASHGDHFHYV
+416 
-431 DLGELEDFE
+431 
-440 IKQVEEWVKEQSGK
+440 
-454 SIVAK
+454 
-459 DHGQVGKNERNDKV
+459 
-473 VQQPAI
+473 
-479 LLAQNQDL
+479 
-487 ASLLAQLDTTPLS
+487 
-500 QRHVEADGLVFDP
+500 
-513 RTISKKTA
+513 ISKKTA

-564 SRHQATSHQ
+564 TRHQATSHQ
-573 VHSNPTPSPTLPI
+573 GHSNPTPSPVLPN
-586 SPTKPTGT
+586 SPTKSTET

-611 KGLDGKAY
+611 KGLDGKVY

-654 ELEAFE
+654 ELEEFE

-666 WLAEKSQANAGS
+666 WLVEKSQANAGG
-678 HSTAAPSKPV
+678 HSTTAPSKPV
-688 IPPATEG
+688 TPPATEG
-695 QESSENRPEFD
+695 QGNPENRPEFD

-714 SHQGQVGYWMEVDG
+714 SHQGRVGYWLEVDG

-751 EKDPSYLFDVSPAKE
+751 EKDSSYLFDVSPAKE
-766 GDLTPAPLVPIHK
+766 GDLTPAPLVPTHK

-837 HSHDEA
+837 HSQDEA
-843 ADQLAPILNA
+843 ADQLAPILNV

-908 SLPRADDDSLRSVK
+908 SLPRADDDSLRLVK

-959 KNWQIVHSYEEIEAV
+959 KNWQIVHSYEEIEAA

-997 TKVSQT
+997 SKVSQT

-1043 AQPAKPTEST
+1043 VQPAKPTEAT

-1063 TPAQRFTPEETREK
+1063 TPAQRFTPEETTE
-1077 SGTPT
+1077 
-1082 SNQAQESKSESTP
+1082 A
-1095 SSTSPSDAEP
+1095 SSTSKITTPAQLVTPVETTEGSSTQPSSQSQENKIETTPINEESLDSTLEANP
-1105 VAKPASEEAASEP
+1105 NSEEMVSEQVSP
-1118 AVADEPVPVLTDV
+1118 VEPVPT
-1131 AGSKP
+1131 S
-1136 EKALDSVSE
+1136 
-1145 TDAAESKPEK
+1145 TDAIKGKSEK
-1155 ALDSVSE
+1155 VLDPGSE

>member
-1 MKKKAVVGSIAALV
+1 MKKKTLVGSVATLV

-29 ATEEQRNRVSY
+29 ATEEQKNRVSY
-40 IEDSQKEE
+40 IEDSQKEQ

-91 NGKVPFEAIFSE
+91 NGKVPFDAIFSE
-103 ELIMKDPTYVLQ
+103 ELVMKDPNYVLQ
-115 DGHIINEV
+115 DGHIVNEV

-165 KHQATGARRSDGP
+165 KRQVAGSSHSDGP

-185 IFHPTDVIE
+185 VFNPTDVIE

-217 ASELK
+217 ATELK
-222 AAQDYW
+222 AAQDFW
-228 NKKGNSQSTTGNHY
+228 DKKGSNQSTTGNHY
-242 VSRHQ
+242 GNHTQKSR
-247 KVQQETPVSVQG
+247 QETPVSVQG

-277 HVEADGLVFDPRTIT
+277 HVEADGLVFDPR
-292 KKTAAGVI
+292 A
-300 VPHGDH
+300 
-306 HHFIPYSQMSALEEK
+306 
-321 ISRMIGVGGGVVS
+321 
-334 APRQNVQVGGV
+334 
-345 TNSTHSMILIDSVE
+345 
-359 PIQSSHS
+359 
-366 TDIPIAGQGKD
+366 
-377 RVISYMGRPIAVYGK
+377 
-392 GLDGKAYFTSD
+392 
-403 GYIFSKDSITSVD
+403 
-416 EHSLIASHGDHFHYV
+416 
-431 DLGELEDFE
+431 
-440 IKQVEEWVKEQSGK
+440 
-454 SIVAK
+454 
-459 DHGQVGKNERNDKV
+459 
-473 VQQPAI
+473 
-479 LLAQNQDL
+479 
-487 ASLLAQLDTTPLS
+487 
-500 QRHVEADGLVFDP
+500 
-513 RTISKKTA
+513 ISKKTA

-551 GTSGASIGQANGG
+551 GISDANIGQANGG
-564 SRHQATSHQ
+564 TRHQVTSHQ
-573 VHSNPTPSPTLPI
+573 VHSNPTPTPALPTNQ
-586 SPTKPTGT
+586 TKSTGT

-654 ELEAFE
+654 ELEEFE

-666 WLAEKSQANAGS
+666 WLAGKSQANAGG
-678 HSTAAPSKPV
+678 HSTTVPSKPV
-688 IPPATEG
+688 TPPATEG
-695 QESSENRPEFD
+695 KGNPENRPEFD

-714 SHQGQVGYWMEVDG
+714 SHQGRVGYWMEVDG

-837 HSHDEA
+837 HSQDEA

-873 VGAARAQGR
+873 VGATRAQGR

-908 SLPRADDDSLRSVK
+908 SLPRADDDSLRLVK
-922 KSELSSQELAAVQA
+922 KSELSSQELAAVQE

-949 VTPQE
+949 VTPQV

-959 KNWQIVHSYEEIEAV
+959 KNWQIVHSYEEIEAA

-1043 AQPAKPTEST
+1043 VQPAKTTEAT
-1053 TQPSTSSIIA
+1053 IQPSTSSIIA
-1063 TPAQRFTPEETREK
+1063 TPAQRFTPEETTEA
-1077 SGTPT
+1077 SSTPT
-1082 SNQAQESKSESTP
+1082 SDQAQESKSETAP
-1095 SSTSPSDAEP
+1095 SSASPSVAEP
-1105 VAKPASEEAASEP
+1105 VAKPASEEVSSQP
-1118 AVADEPVPVLTDV
+1118 AVADEPVPVLTD
-1131 AGSKP
+1131 SP
-1136 EKALDSVSE
+1136 
-1145 TDAAESKPEK
+1145 ESKPEK
-1155 ALDSVSE
+1155 VLVPVSE

>member
-1 MKKKAVVGSIAALV
+1 MKKKTLVGSVATLV

-29 ATEEQRNRVSY
+29 ATEEQKNRVSY

-91 NGKVPFEAIFSE
+91 NGKVPFDAIFSE
-103 ELIMKDPTYVLQ
+103 ELVMKDPNYVLQ
-115 DGHIINEV
+115 DSHIINEV

-165 KHQATGARRSDGP
+165 KQQATGSSHSDGP

-185 IFHPTDVIE
+185 VFNPTDVIE

-217 ASELK
+217 ATELK

-228 NKKGNSQSTTGNHY
+228 NKKSGNQSGAGSHYGNHT
-242 VSRHQ
+242 Q
-247 KVQQETPVSVQG
+247 KARQETPVSVQG
-259 QDLASLLAQLD
+259 QDLTSLLAQLD

-277 HVEADGLVFDPRTIT
+277 HVEADGLVFDPR
-292 KKTAAGVI
+292 A
-300 VPHGDH
+300 
-306 HHFIPYSQMSALEEK
+306 
-321 ISRMIGVGGGVVS
+321 
-334 APRQNVQVGGV
+334 
-345 TNSTHSMILIDSVE
+345 
-359 PIQSSHS
+359 
-366 TDIPIAGQGKD
+366 
-377 RVISYMGRPIAVYGK
+377 
-392 GLDGKAYFTSD
+392 
-403 GYIFSKDSITSVD
+403 
-416 EHSLIASHGDHFHYV
+416 
-431 DLGELEDFE
+431 
-440 IKQVEEWVKEQSGK
+440 
-454 SIVAK
+454 
-459 DHGQVGKNERNDKV
+459 
-473 VQQPAI
+473 
-479 LLAQNQDL
+479 
-487 ASLLAQLDTTPLS
+487 
-500 QRHVEADGLVFDP
+500 
-513 RTISKKTA
+513 ISKKTA

-564 SRHQATSHQ
+564 TRHQATSHQ
-573 VHSNPTPSPTLPI
+573 VHSNPTPSPTLPT
-586 SPTKPTGT
+586 SPTKLIES

-603 GRPIAVYG
+603 GRPIAIYG

-654 ELEAFE
+654 ELEEFE

-666 WLAEKSQANAGS
+666 WLAEKSQANAGG
-678 HSTAAPSKPV
+678 HSTTVPSKPV
-688 IPPATEG
+688 TLPATEG
-695 QESSENRPEFD
+695 QGNPENRPEFD

-714 SHQGQVGYWMEVDG
+714 SHQGRVGYWMEVDG

-792 EVFVIPHIDHIHVL
+792 EAFVIPHIDHIHVL

-865 QIVHTAEE
+865 HIVHTAEE

-902 VFRDAF
+902 VFRDAY

-959 KNWQIVHSYEEIEAV
+959 KNWQIVHSYEEIEAA

-997 TKVSQT
+997 TKFSQT

-1043 AQPAKPTEST
+1043 VQPAKPTEAT
-1053 TQPSTSSIIA
+1053 TRPSTSSIIA
-1063 TPAQRFTPEETREK
+1063 TPAQRFTPEETTEESVTSK
-1077 SGTPT
+1077 ITTPAQLVTSAGTTEEPST
-1082 SNQAQESKSESTP
+1082 QASSQSQENNIETTLINEEPLDSTLEANP
-1095 SSTSPSDAEP
+1095 N
-1105 VAKPASEEAASEP
+1105 SEEMVSEQAP
-1118 AVADEPVPVLTDV
+1118 SIEPVPT
-1131 AGSKP
+1131 S
-1136 EKALDSVSE
+1136 
-1145 TDAAESKPEK
+1145 TDAIEGKSEK
-1155 ALDSVSE
+1155 VLDPGSE

>member
-1 MKKKAVVGSIAALV
+1 MKKKALVGSVATLV

-29 ATEEQRNRVSY
+29 ATEEQKNRVSY
-40 IEDSQKEE
+40 IEDSQKEQ

-91 NGKVPFEAIFSE
+91 NGKVPFDAIFSE
-103 ELIMKDPTYVLQ
+103 ELVMKDPNYVLQ
-115 DGHIINEV
+115 DSHIINEV

-132 GKYYLYLKDAKQQK
+132 GKYYLYLKDVKQQK
-146 NVRSKE
+146 NIRSKE

-165 KHQATGARRSDGP
+165 KQQATGSSHSDGP

-185 IFHPTDVIE
+185 VFNPTDVIE

-217 ASELK
+217 ATELK
-222 AAQDYW
+222 AAQDFW
-228 NKKGNSQSTTGNHY
+228 DKKGSNQSTTGNHY
-242 VSRHQ
+242 GNYTQ
-247 KVQQETPVSVQG
+247 KVRQETPVSVQG
-259 QDLASLLAQLD
+259 QDLTSLLAQLD
-270 ATPLSQR
+270 A
-277 HVEADGLVFDPRTIT
+277 
-292 KKTAAGVI
+292 
-300 VPHGDH
+300 
-306 HHFIPYSQMSALEEK
+306 
-321 ISRMIGVGGGVVS
+321 
-334 APRQNVQVGGV
+334 
-345 TNSTHSMILIDSVE
+345 
-359 PIQSSHS
+359 
-366 TDIPIAGQGKD
+366 
-377 RVISYMGRPIAVYGK
+377 
-392 GLDGKAYFTSD
+392 
-403 GYIFSKDSITSVD
+403 
-416 EHSLIASHGDHFHYV
+416 
-431 DLGELEDFE
+431 
-440 IKQVEEWVKEQSGK
+440 
-454 SIVAK
+454 
-459 DHGQVGKNERNDKV
+459 
-473 VQQPAI
+473 
-479 LLAQNQDL
+479 
-487 ASLLAQLDTTPLS
+487 TPLS

-551 GTSGASIGQANGG
+551 GTSGASIEQANGG
-564 SRHQATSHQ
+564 TRHQATSHQ
-573 VHSNPTPSPTLPI
+573 VHSNPTPNPIPSPTLPT
-586 SPTKPTGT
+586 SPTKLIES

-611 KGLDGKAY
+611 KGLDGKTY
-619 FTSDGYQFSKASITS
+619 FTSDGYQFTKVSIIS

-654 ELEAFE
+654 ELEEFE

-666 WLAEKSQANAGS
+666 WLAEKSKDNAGG
-678 HSTAAPSKPV
+678 HSTTAPSKPV
-688 IPPATEG
+688 TPPAIEG
-695 QESSENRPEFD
+695 QGKPENRPEFD

-728 KAYFYARQELDLM
+728 KSYFFARQELDLM

-837 HSHDEA
+837 HSQDEA

-902 VFRDAF
+902 IFRDAF

-959 KNWQIVHSYEEIEAV
+959 KNWQIVHSYEEIEAA

-1043 AQPAKPTEST
+1043 VQPAKTTEAT

-1063 TPAQRFTPEETREK
+1063 TPAQRFTPEETTEESVTSK
-1077 SGTPT
+1077 ITTPAHLVT
-1082 SNQAQESKSESTP
+1082 PAETTEEPSTQASSQSQENNIETTPISDVPEDSTLATNPNGEEMVSEQVSPVEPIPASTDAIEGKSEK
-1095 SSTSPSDAEP
+1095 
-1105 VAKPASEEAASEP
+1105 V
-1118 AVADEPVPVLTDV
+1118 
-1131 AGSKP
+1131 
-1136 EKALDSVSE
+1136 LDSGSE
-1145 TDAAESKPEK
+1145 
-1155 ALDSVSE
+1155 